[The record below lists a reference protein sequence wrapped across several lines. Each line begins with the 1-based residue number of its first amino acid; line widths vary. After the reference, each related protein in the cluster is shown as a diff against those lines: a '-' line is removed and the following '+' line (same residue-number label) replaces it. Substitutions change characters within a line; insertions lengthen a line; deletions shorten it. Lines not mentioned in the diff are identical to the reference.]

1 MVSGSPTADPNE
13 PTNSLAI
20 ASPLPASSA
29 IAPPTTPCLAPV
41 LQSIPSAFGLSPPAP
56 RLLSANSPSALP
68 ATPCPAPTPQSSSSG
83 LELFVH
89 VPLPVVARSSA
100 APLATS
106 YPSLFPQCTLP
117 VLESPSC
124 GRHRLVPGQGS
135 EPDAAGRHVAVS
147 PPAREEP
154 FFLPSPPDENIALH
168 GCDPPVPSL
177 DGT

>member
-56 RLLSANSPSALP
+56 RLLSANPPSALP
-68 ATPCPAPTPQSSSSG
+68 ATPCAAPAPPSIAAG
-83 LELFVH
+83 LELFVR

-100 APLATS
+100 PPLATS
-106 YPSLFPQCTLP
+106 YPALAPQCTLP
-117 VLESPSC
+117 VPESPPC
-124 GRHRLVPGQGS
+124 GRHSLLPGQGS
-135 EPDAAGRHVAVS
+135 EPDAA
-147 PPAREEP
+147 
-154 FFLPSPPDENIALH
+154 
-168 GCDPPVPSL
+168 
-177 DGT
+177 